1 MHPVVLALAR
11 LTRPANLPTAAADIL
26 AGAAIAGIIPAAI
39 QSLPIAA
46 TDAYS
51 LLFLVLA
58 SVFLYAGG
66 VTLNDVFDAELDKT
80 ERPERPIPSGVISI
94 RSAATF
100 GGLLLL
106 AGVIMG
112 FLSSNASGIIAC
124 ILAVSIL
131 LYDSF
136 SKKFGFLGPLN
147 MGICRGLNLVLGMSV
162 LGEINWFWYAII
174 PLVYIFAITM
184 ISRGEVHGSNK
195 RHIVLAAILYICVII
210 SILTIVLL
218 SSANNYTG
226 VLYLLFFSIVIF
238 RPLTKA
244 YTVNSP
250 ENIKKAVVAGV
261 LSLIIMDASL
271 AVVFSGWWY
280 GLLVLLLLPLSVWL
294 SRIFAVT

>member
-1 MHPVVLALAR
+1 MHPVILALAR

-26 AGAAIAGIIPAAI
+26 AGAAIAGIIPAAM
-39 QSLPIAA
+39 QSLPIAV
-46 TDAYS
+46 TDTYN

-66 VTLNDVFDAELDKT
+66 VTLNDVFDADLDKT

-94 RSAATF
+94 RLAAVF

-106 AGVIMG
+106 AGIIMA

-124 ILAVSIL
+124 ILAGSIL
-131 LYDSF
+131 LYDAF

-226 VLYLLFFSIVIF
+226 ILYLLFFSIVIF

-271 AVVFSGWWY
+271 AVAFSGWWY
-280 GLLVLLLLPLSVWL
+280 GLLVILLLPLSVWL